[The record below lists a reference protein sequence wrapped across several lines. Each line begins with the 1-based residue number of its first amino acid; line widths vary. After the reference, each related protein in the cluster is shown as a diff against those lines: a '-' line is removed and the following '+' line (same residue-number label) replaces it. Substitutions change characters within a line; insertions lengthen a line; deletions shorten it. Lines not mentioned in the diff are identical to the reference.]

1 MKRDFPHVPLRFN
14 EYPADE
20 MCRRA
25 RSFADELT
33 RRRSVRDFSDRPVPH
48 EIIKA
53 AIDAA
58 RHAPSGANHQP
69 WHFVAVSD
77 ANLKSR
83 IRSAAEA
90 EERAFYGGRASAE

>member
-1 MKRDFPHVPLRFN
+1 MNRDFPHVPLQLH

-25 RSFADELT
+25 RNFADELA
-33 RRRSVRDFSDRPVPH
+33 RRRTVRDFADRPVPR
-48 EIIKA
+48 EIIEA

-69 WHFVAVSD
+69 WHFAAICSPEV
-77 ANLKSR
+77 KHR
-83 IRSAAEA
+83 IRLAA
-90 EERAFYGGRASAE
+90 